1 MRQIVKGSKSVEVIQ
16 FLQIF
21 LSKIQ
26 NFFLVLQIMSH
37 ITKNFAAQENSIENT
52 ETVSD
57 LQNKTHFFKHLL
69 INFYLSTEY

>member
-1 MRQIVKGSKSVEVIQ
+1 
-16 FLQIF
+16 
-21 LSKIQ
+21 
-26 NFFLVLQIMSH
+26 MSH

-69 INFYLSTEY
+69 INFFFSTEY

>member
-21 LSKIQ
+21 LSKTQ
-26 NFFLVLQIMSH
+26 NCFLVLQIMSH
-37 ITKNFAAQENSIENT
+37 ITKNFAAKENSIENT

-57 LQNKTHFFKHLL
+57 SLNKTH
-69 INFYLSTEY
+69 LSNIC